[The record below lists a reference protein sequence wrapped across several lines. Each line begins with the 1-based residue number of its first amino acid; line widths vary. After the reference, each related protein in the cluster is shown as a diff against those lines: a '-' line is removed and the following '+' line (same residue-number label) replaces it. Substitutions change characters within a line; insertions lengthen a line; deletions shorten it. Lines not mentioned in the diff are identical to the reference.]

1 MIRVF
6 LVENEALIRA
16 GLREL
21 LNLAGGISLIGEAA
35 SGAEA
40 LRLIPESEA
49 DIVLMDV
56 RMPVMDG
63 PATLMALRHQGF
75 AKPVIFITTFDDEQA
90 LLAAMKAG
98 AQGYLRKDISLEQLK
113 HAMEEVL
120 AGKTVLRPTVTLQSL
135 DRLRALAP
143 AFEASDLPEALTP
156 REVEVLR
163 LIAAGYSNKE
173 IADLLGNTEGT
184 VKSHT
189 STILSKLGVR
199 DRTRAVLRALELG
212 WI

>member
-49 DIVLMDV
+49 DLVLMDV

-63 PATLMALRHQGF
+63 PATLTALRRQGF

-135 DRLRALAP
+135 DRLRTIAP
-143 AFEASDLPEALTP
+143 AFEASDLPDALTP

-163 LIAAGYSNKE
+163 LIAAGYANKE